1 MGVVVER
8 KVRVLGVSLD
18 AWVRSDG
25 RLTRCV
31 TLERDGQVRIYGLKA
46 GIRGKVECD
55 DVLYPD

>member
-1 MGVVVER
+1 MER

-18 AWVRSDG
+18 AWFRSDG
-25 RLTRCV
+25 RLRRCV

-46 GIRGKVECD
+46 GLRGKVVCD